1 MPLSVGTR
9 LGPYVIGASLGA
21 GGMGEVYLARDT
33 RLDRKVALKVLPPQ
47 YALDR
52 DRANR
57 FMKEARAA
65 SALSHPNVAT
75 IYDVGESNGVSFI
88 AMEYVEGRTLA
99 DTIAVTPLA
108 IADLLPIAIQIAD
121 ALETA
126 HACGI
131 VHRDIKPANL
141 MVTPRGHVKVLD
153 FGLARTDRASEE
165 DVTRSPDTAA
175 GMVMGTVAYMSP
187 EQAIGARIDQRSDLF
202 SLGVVLY
209 QAATG
214 RLPFAGPTD
223 LHTIEAVRHAQ
234 PDVPAEFERIIRK
247 CLEKEVGRRYQA
259 AGDLLIDLRNLERDS
274 NARPAR
280 EHTHRHN
287 LPEQL
292 TSFVGRGQELE
303 QLGQLLASTR
313 LLTLTG
319 AGGCGKTRLALQLA
333 DRQKTDFEGGVW
345 VVDLAPLADP
355 ALLPHAIAGV
365 LGVSEG
371 PNRSLVEAL
380 GDHLRTR
387 HLLLVLD
394 NCEHL
399 IAACAELSETLLR
412 AAPQLRI
419 VATSREGLGIQG
431 ETVWRVPSL
440 TLPSPGQA
448 LTPEGLL
455 EFEGMRLFAER
466 AASITPFVLTGANM
480 VAVAEVCRR
489 LDGIPLAIELAAAR
503 VSVLSVDQIN
513 VRLKDRFRL
522 LTGGG
527 RTAVARQRTLE
538 ATVDWSYDLLTEP
551 ERRLLG
557 RLSVFAGGW
566 TLEAAE
572 DVCAGEGIERD
583 DIVDLLSGLVDK
595 SLVIVEEDPTGDR
608 RYRFLETIRQYGRD
622 RLFRSGEIGSVC
634 ARHFAFVLAFARR
647 AEPELTRS
655 DQVTW
660 LNRLQV
666 EHDNIRSA
674 LDWAAGAPEC
684 ADRGLELATSV
695 WWFWTKRGYFSE
707 GQRRLGESLAVCT
720 DVSPRVAK
728 AYVGLAHLTMF
739 QGDPATRGTMAKS
752 LEVARAA
759 GDAWS
764 EAFSL
769 GYQAIFESDTGNFER
784 GAALAAHAH
793 RVALT
798 SRARDEGDQPLALAL
813 RMMGYAALQQGDHA
827 CAADLFEQAVTLMRD
842 HGEKWSLGI
851 LLSDLAAVRALQGSH
866 ADARA
871 LGRQAI
877 DFCQQLG
884 DRRGVAW
891 CLQTIAMVDAAEGQ
905 AIRVA
910 RLYGAAERLLES
922 VGATGQATVTRVQ
935 ENFLSAAIA
944 SIGDAAFRAAAT
956 EGRAMPFAEAIRY
969 AVERPNNR
977 P

>member
-9 LGPYVIGASLGA
+9 LGPYVIEASLGA
-21 GGMGEVYLARDT
+21 GGMGEVYLARDA
-33 RLDRKVALKVLPPQ
+33 RLDRKVALKVLPPH
-47 YALDR
+47 YALDH
-52 DRANR
+52 DRASR
-57 FMKEARAA
+57 FIKEARAA

-99 DTIAVTPLA
+99 DTIAVAPMAT
-108 IADLLPIAIQIAD
+108 ADLLAIAIQIAD
-121 ALETA
+121 ALGTA
-126 HACGI
+126 HASGI

-141 MVTPRGHVKVLD
+141 MVTPRGQIKVLD
-153 FGLARTDRASEE
+153 FGLARTDRASE
-165 DVTRSPDTAA
+165 DVTRSPDTAV
-175 GMVMGTVAYMSP
+175 GMVVGTVAYMSP
-187 EQAIGARIDQRSDLF
+187 EQAIGGRVDQRSDLF

-214 RLPFAGPTD
+214 RLPFAGPAD
-223 LHTIEAVRHAQ
+223 LHTIEVIRHAQ
-234 PDVPAEFERIIRK
+234 PNVPPEFERIIRK
-247 CLEKEVGRRYQA
+247 CLQKDAGRRYQT

-274 NARPAR
+274 DARLAGEHAR
-280 EHTHRHN
+280 RDN

-292 TSFVGRGQELE
+292 TSFVGRGPELD
-303 QLGQLLASTR
+303 QLGQLLVSAR

-333 DRQKTDFEGGVW
+333 GRQKTEFEAGVW

-355 ALLPHAIAGV
+355 ALLPQAIAGV

-371 PNRSLVEAL
+371 SNRSLLDGLV
-380 GDHLRTR
+380 DHLRPR

-399 IAACAELSETLLR
+399 IAACAELSESLLR

-419 VATSREGLGIQG
+419 VATSREGLGIPG

-440 TLPSPGQA
+440 TLPSPGQT
-448 LTPEGLL
+448 LTTDGLL

-466 AASITPFVLTGANM
+466 AASIAPFVLTNANA

-538 ATVDWSYDLLTEP
+538 AAVDWSYDLLSEP

-572 DVCAGEGIERD
+572 EVCAGEGIERD

-595 SLVIVEEDPTGDR
+595 SLVIVEEDPAGDR
-608 RYRFLETIRQYGRD
+608 RYRLLETIRQYGRD

-634 ARHFAFVLAFARR
+634 ARHFAFVLALAQR

-655 DQVTW
+655 DQVRW

-674 LDWAAGAPEC
+674 LEWAAGAPEC
-684 ADRGLELATSV
+684 TDRGLDLATAV
-695 WWFWTKRGYFSE
+695 WWFWTRRGYFSE
-707 GQRRLGESLAVCT
+707 GQRRLGEALAGCT
-720 DVSPRVAK
+720 EVSARVAK
-728 AYVGLAHLTMF
+728 AYVGLIHFTIF
-739 QGDPATRGTMAKS
+739 QGDPGTPGACAKC

-764 EAFSL
+764 EAYSL
-769 GYQAIFESDTGNFER
+769 GSSAILESDAGNFER
-784 GAALAAHAH
+784 AAALAADAH

-798 SRARDEGDQPLALAL
+798 SQHQEGGNQPLALSL
-813 RMMGYAALQQGDHA
+813 RMMAYAALQKGDQA
-827 CAADLFEQAVTLMRD
+827 RAADLFEQTVTLQRH
-842 HGEKWSLGI
+842 HGDIWSLGI
-851 LLSDLAAVRALQGSH
+851 VLCDLAALRALQGSH

-871 LGRQAI
+871 LSHEAI
-877 DFCQQLG
+877 DFCRQLG

-891 CLQTIAMVDAAEGQ
+891 CLQTIAMVDAAEGH
-905 AIRVA
+905 ATRVA
-910 RLYGAAERLLES
+910 RLHGAAERLLES
-922 VGATGQATVTRVQ
+922 VGATGQVTVTRVQ
-935 ENFLSAAIA
+935 ESFLSAAIA
-944 SIGDAAFRAAAT
+944 SIGDEAFRAAAT
-956 EGRAMPFAEAIRY
+956 EGRAMPFAQAIQY
-969 AVERPNNR
+969 ALERPR
-977 P
+977 

>member
-9 LGPYVIGASLGA
+9 LGPYVVDASLGA
-21 GGMGEVYLARDT
+21 GGMGEVYLARDA
-33 RLDRKVALKVLPPQ
+33 RLDRKVALKILPRH
-47 YALDR
+47 YAVDQ

-57 FMKEARAA
+57 FKKEARAA

-75 IYDVGESNGVSFI
+75 IYDVGESDGVCFI

-99 DTIAVTPLA
+99 DTIAVAPLV
-108 IADLLPIAIQIAD
+108 IADLLAIAIQIAD

-126 HACGI
+126 HANGI

-141 MVTPRGHVKVLD
+141 MVTPRGQIKVLD
-153 FGLARTDRASEE
+153 FGVARIDRASEE
-165 DVTRSPDTAA
+165 DVTRSQNTAA
-175 GMVMGTVAYMSP
+175 GMVVGTVAYMSP
-187 EQAIGARIDQRSDLF
+187 EQAIGARVDQRSDLF

-214 RLPFAGPTD
+214 RLPFTAPTD
-223 LHTIEAVRHAQ
+223 IQAIERIGHAQ
-234 PDVPAEFERIIRK
+234 ANVPAEFQRIIRK
-247 CLEKEVGRRYQA
+247 CLQKEAGRRYQT
-259 AGDLLIDLRNLERDS
+259 AGELLVDLRNLERDS
-274 NARPAR
+274 DARPAGELPR
-280 EHTHRHN
+280 RHN

-292 TSFVGRGQELE
+292 TSFVGRGQELD
-303 QLGQLLASTR
+303 QLGQLLASAR

-333 DRQKTDFEGGVW
+333 DRHKTDFEGGAW
-345 VVDLAPLADP
+345 LVDLAPLADP
-355 ALLPHAIAGV
+355 ALLPQAIAGV

-380 GDHLRTR
+380 VDYLRTR
-387 HLLLVLD
+387 QVLLVLD

-455 EFEGMRLFAER
+455 EFEGLRLFAER
-466 AASITPFVLTGANM
+466 AAAITPFVLTGANA
-480 VAVAEVCRR
+480 VAVAEICRR

-513 VRLKDRFRL
+513 ARLKDRFRL

-538 ATVDWSYDLLTEP
+538 ATVDWSYDLLREP
-551 ERRLLG
+551 ERLLLG

-572 DVCAGEGIERD
+572 EVCAGEGIERD

-595 SLVIVEEDPTGDR
+595 SLVIVEEDPAGDR

-622 RLFRSGEIGSVC
+622 RLFRSGETSSVC
-634 ARHFAFVLAFARR
+634 ARHFAVVLALAQR

-655 DQVTW
+655 DQVAW
-660 LNRLQV
+660 LSRLQV

-684 ADRGLELATSV
+684 TDRGLELATSL

-707 GQRRLGESLAVCT
+707 GQRRLGQSLGVCT
-720 DVSPRVAK
+720 DVSPRVAR
-728 AYVGLAHLTMF
+728 AYVGLVHLTAF
-739 QGDPATRGTMAKS
+739 QGDPATPGAIAKS

-759 GDAWS
+759 GDAWA

-769 GYQAIFESDTGNFER
+769 GFDAIFESDAGHFAR
-784 GAALAAHAH
+784 AAALAADAH

-798 SRARDEGDQPLALAL
+798 ARHDEEGQQPLALAL
-813 RMMGYAALQQGDHA
+813 RMLGYAALYQGDQA
-827 CAADLFEQAVTLMRD
+827 RAAELFQQALALMRH

-851 LLSDLAAVRALQGSH
+851 LLCDVATVRALQGSH

-871 LGRQAI
+871 LGHEAI

-891 CLQTIAMVDAAEGQ
+891 CLQTMAMVAAAEGH
-905 AIRVA
+905 AIRAA

-922 VGATGQATVTRVQ
+922 VGATGQNTVTHVQ
-935 ENFLSAAIA
+935 ESLLSAAIA
-944 SIGDAAFRAAAT
+944 SIGDAAFRATAA
-956 EGRAMPFAEAIRY
+956 EGRAMSFAQAIQY
-969 AVERPNNR
+969 ALERPG
-977 P
+977 

>member
-1 MPLSVGTR
+1 MPFSVGTR
-9 LGPYVIGASLGA
+9 LEPYVIEASLGA

-33 RLDRKVALKVLPPQ
+33 RLDRKVALKVLPPH
-47 YALDR
+47 YALDH

-57 FMKEARAA
+57 FMKEAKAA

-75 IYDVGESNGVSFI
+75 IYDVGESNGVRFI

-99 DTIAVTPLA
+99 DTIAVAPLA
-108 IADLLPIAIQIAD
+108 IADLLAIAIQIAD

-126 HACGI
+126 HASGI

-141 MVTPRGHVKVLD
+141 MVTPRGQIKVLD
-153 FGLARTDRASEE
+153 FGLARTDRAREG
-165 DVTRSPDTAA
+165 DVARSPDTAA
-175 GMVMGTVAYMSP
+175 GMVVGTVAYMSP
-187 EQAIGARIDQRSDLF
+187 EQAIGARVDQRSDLF

-223 LHTIEAVRHAQ
+223 IQAIELIGQAQ
-234 PDVPAEFERIIRK
+234 SNVPAEFQRIIRK
-247 CLEKEVGRRYQA
+247 CLQKEPGRRYQT
-259 AGDLLIDLRNLERDS
+259 AGELVVDLRNLEPDS
-274 NARPAR
+274 DARPAG
-280 EHTHRHN
+280 EHTRRHN

-303 QLGQLLASTR
+303 QLGQLLASAR

-365 LGVSEG
+365 LGVLEG
-371 PNRSLVEAL
+371 SNRSLVVAL
-380 GDHLRTR
+380 VDHLRTR

-419 VATSREGLGIQG
+419 VATSREGLGVQG

-455 EFEGMRLFAER
+455 AFEGMRLFAER
-466 AASITPFVLTGANM
+466 AASIAPFILTGANA

-503 VSVLSVDQIN
+503 VPVLSVDQIN
-513 VRLKDRFRL
+513 LRLKDRFRL

-538 ATVDWSYDLLTEP
+538 AAVDWSYELLSEP
-551 ERRLLG
+551 ERRLLS

-566 TLEAAE
+566 TLDAAE
-572 DVCAGEGIERD
+572 EVCAGEGIERD
-583 DIVDLLSGLVDK
+583 DIVDLLSRLVDK
-595 SLVIVEEDPTGDR
+595 SLVIVEEDAAADR

-622 RLFRSGEIGSVC
+622 RLFRSGEIETVF
-634 ARHFAFVLAFARR
+634 ARHFAFVLALARR
-647 AEPELTRS
+647 AEPELSRS
-655 DQVTW
+655 DQLRW
-660 LNRLQV
+660 LSRLQV

-674 LDWAAGAPEC
+674 LEWAAGAPGRK
-684 ADRGLELATSV
+684 DRGLELAASL
-695 WWFWTKRGYFSE
+695 WWFWIKRGYFSE
-707 GQRRLGESLAVCT
+707 GQRRLAESLAACT
-720 DVSPRVAK
+720 DVSRTTAK
-728 AYVGLAHLTMF
+728 AYVGLVHFSLF
-739 QGDPATRGTMAKS
+739 QGDPATPGTIAKS
-752 LEVARAA
+752 LEVARAV
-759 GDAWS
+759 GDARS
-764 EAFSL
+764 EAYSL
-769 GYQAIFESDTGNFER
+769 GCSAIFESDSGNVER
-784 GAALAAHAH
+784 AAALAADAH

-798 SRARDEGDQPLALAL
+798 SRDEELGNQPLALAL
-813 RMMGYAALQQGDHA
+813 RMMGYAALQQGNRA
-827 CAADLFEQAVTLMRD
+827 SASELFEQAVTLQRH
-842 HGEKWSLGI
+842 HGDKWALGI
-851 LLSDLAAVRALQGSH
+851 LLCDVAALRALQGSH

-871 LGRQAI
+871 LGHEAI
-877 DFCQQLG
+877 DFCRQLE

-891 CLQTIAMVDAAEGQ
+891 CLQTIAMVDAAEGH
-905 AIRVA
+905 AIRAA
-910 RLYGAAERLLES
+910 RLVRRRRKTARERRRHRS
-922 VGATGQATVTRVQ
+922 GH
-935 ENFLSAAIA
+935 
-944 SIGDAAFRAAAT
+944 GDSRA
-956 EGRAMPFAEAIRY
+956 R
-969 AVERPNNR
+969 
-977 P
+977 